1 VEWQRSPL
9 SEKLVCSRLVS
20 VVKDAG
26 FVDQIVNREPASE
39 YREKFHFL

>member
-9 SEKLVCSRLVS
+9 SDKLVCSRLIS

-26 FVDQIVNREPASE
+26 FVDQLVNREPASE
-39 YREKFHFL
+39 YPSEFHFL